1 MSHLS
6 CGNSNSPRTEVTFGQ
21 FYHVSCTKQ
30 FVFSDCSTHQEMISE
45 ALKQNVKDQ
54 RHKSLPKAE
63 VTSILGSSTANVV
76 GQWGDALPCTDCSIQ
91 GLQTYKWK
99 SIILGT
105 RSVVKSH
112 SYAGRILADKIA
124 QLYQILT
131 IEAMLVRI
139 VRSNWWRG
147 NR

>member
-1 MSHLS
+1 
-6 CGNSNSPRTEVTFGQ
+6 
-21 FYHVSCTKQ
+21 
-30 FVFSDCSTHQEMISE
+30 MISE

-139 VRSNWWRG
+139 VRSNW
-147 NR
+147 